1 MARTKN
7 AVPTSVLDGIIA
19 LPEGPARDTA
29 ITTLHPMFKLTAE
42 KLLERVNKYVAD
54 TAAERARNALLSTLP
69 ANAFVVDMVTG
80 RLSGE
85 VSAALKGDTSLRF
98 VLTTRWD
105 DETKAFV
112 MAPTLQAA
120 RGRKAA
126 DSGEEDSEEEDSDE
140 TPAKASKRKK

>member
-7 AVPTSVLDGIIA
+7 AVPTAVLDGIIA
-19 LPEGPARDTA
+19 LSGEARSGA
-29 ITTLHPMFKLTAE
+29 IATLSSMFKLTAD
-42 KLLERVNKYVAD
+42 KLSERVVKHQED

-80 RLSGE
+80 RLSKE
-85 VSAALKGDTSLRF
+85 VSEALQGDVSLRF
-98 VLTTRWD
+98 VLTTRYD
-105 DETKAFV
+105 AESKAFV

-126 DSGEEDSEEEDSDE
+126 DSGEDSEDEDSEE
-140 TPAKASKRKK
+140 TPKASKRKK